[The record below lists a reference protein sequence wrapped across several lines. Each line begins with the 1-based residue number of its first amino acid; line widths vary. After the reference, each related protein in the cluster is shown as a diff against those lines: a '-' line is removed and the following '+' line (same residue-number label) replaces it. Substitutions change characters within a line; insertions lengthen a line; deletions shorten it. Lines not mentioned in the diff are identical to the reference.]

1 MASGPY
7 IQHHGAAVV
16 AVGYSLVI
24 VTLSFTATR
33 LYTTLRRKQGF
44 RVDDWIFLVANGV
57 ALAQSIIVD
66 RAVHAGL
73 GNHFSSLSPSSKDS
87 FFKAGGPKSSER

>member
-16 AVGYSLVI
+16 AIGYSLVI
-24 VTLSFTATR
+24 VTLSFTVAR

-44 RVDDWIFLVANGV
+44 KVDDWTFLVANV
-57 ALAQSIIVD
+57 SRTLT
-66 RAVHAGL
+66 
-73 GNHFSSLSPSSKDS
+73 NN
-87 FFKAGGPKSSER
+87 